1 MSASVEIQ
9 IIAILISMACAITGT
24 FLVLRKMSMM
34 TDSITHTILFG
45 IVAAY
50 FITHDLN
57 SPFLIVGAA
66 LVGVLT
72 VWLTE
77 SIVKTRLVS
86 EDSAIGL
93 VFPLLFSFAIIM
105 VTKFADSVHLDVDTV
120 LLGELAF
127 APFDRLILF
136 GNDVGAIGMWIGIIL
151 VAINLL
157 FVVIFFRVLKLSTF
171 DTVLAT
177 TLGFSPIIVHYLLMT
192 VVSITTVGAFQSV
205 GSILVIA
212 FMIVPPATAYLLSD
226 DVKMI
231 ILISALI
238 GAVSSVFGYQLAKLL
253 DASIAGAI
261 AVVAGIIFAIVL
273 VVAPKRGVL
282 SVVLKRKRQRSEFI
296 ELSLLF
302 HIANHYQT
310 DREDIENN
318 IVSLIDHV
326 HWEEEALNKIL
337 KKLASEGKIEIK
349 NNIICLTNYGIEQ
362 VKEAYKKYFQ
372 NIDPDMKSLPISLKN
387 TAFK

>member
-93 VFPLLFSFAIIM
+93 VFPLLFSIAIIM
-105 VTKFADSVHLDVDTV
+105 VTKYADSVHLDVDTV

-151 VAINLL
+151 VVINLI
-157 FVVIFFRVLKLSTF
+157 FVVVFFRVLKLSTF

-177 TLGFSPIIVHYLLMT
+177 TLGFSPVIVHYLLMT

-226 DVKMI
+226 DVKII
-231 ILISALI
+231 ILISTFI
-238 GAVSSVFGYQLAKLL
+238 GGISSVFGYQLAKYL

-261 AVVAGIIFAIVL
+261 AVTAGIIFAIVL

-282 SVVLKRKRQRSEFI
+282 SVVLKRRRLRKEFI
-296 ELSLLF
+296 ELTLLF
-302 HIANHYQT
+302 HIANHYET
-310 DREDIENN
+310 EREDIENN
-318 IVSLIDHV
+318 LVSLIDHI
-326 HWEEEALNKIL
+326 HWDEKNLNRIL
-337 KKLASEGKIEIK
+337 KKLDNEGKIEVK
-349 NNIICLTNYGIEQ
+349 NNIVCLTKFGLEQ
-362 VKEAYKKYFQ
+362 VKESYKKYFL
-372 NIDPDMKSLPISLKN
+372 NIDPDMKNLKLR
-387 TAFK
+387 